1 MYTARRRPN
10 RVFDAVRW
18 PGQVR
23 SRAQRRAS
31 TEGGKPV
38 DQSRKFS
45 VVVVLAVSVVFGAC
59 GYSEE
64 EMQAKKDEIAAL
76 NAKLSESVERGVGL
90 EARLKE
96 MSDKNT
102 ELMER
107 LNLAGTEKGTLSA
120 SLAEKEKALEELRA
134 RERQAQARLKTFQDM
149 VDKFRAMIDSGK
161 LRVRVVR
168 GRMVVELSENILFD
182 SGKSDLK
189 KEGQEALTQVASV
202 LASIAN
208 RDFQIAGHTD
218 NIPIKSNKFPSN
230 WELSTARSVTV
241 ARFLAEKCC
250 KRAVGADRVV
260 QAGWEESVSA
270 LQLGLSP
277 L

>member
-1 MYTARRRPN
+1 
-10 RVFDAVRW
+10 
-18 PGQVR
+18 
-23 SRAQRRAS
+23 
-31 TEGGKPV
+31 V

-64 EMQAKKDEIAAL
+64 EMQAKRDEIGAL

-107 LNLAGTEKGTLSA
+107 LNLAGTEKGNLSA
-120 SLAEKEKALEELRA
+120 SLAEKDKALEELRA

-218 NIPIKSNKFPSN
+218 NIPIKSSKFPSN

-241 ARFLAEKCC
+241 ARFLAEKGVDPS
-250 KRAVGADRVV
+250 RLSAAGYADTQPVASNAEKEGRQQNRRIEIVLMPNLDELPDLSGI
-260 QAGWEESVSA
+260 AGK
-270 LQLGLSP
+270 
-277 L
+277 